1 MLFCIAILFEYKYGK
16 LALAVGGGGYG
27 FHLKLLG
34 KFVIF
39 ERKIE
44 N

>member
-1 MLFCIAILFEYKYGK
+1 MLFCIAILFEYKYDK
-16 LALAVGGGGYG
+16 LAVAVGGYG
-27 FHLKLLG
+27 FQLKLLG

-39 ERKIE
+39 ERKVE